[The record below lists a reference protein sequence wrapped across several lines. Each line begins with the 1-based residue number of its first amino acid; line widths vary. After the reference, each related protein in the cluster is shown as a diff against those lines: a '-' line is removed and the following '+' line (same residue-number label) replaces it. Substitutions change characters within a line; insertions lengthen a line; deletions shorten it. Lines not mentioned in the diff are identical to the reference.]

1 MSVPGV
7 RCDDHRRRWDVRE
20 FERKASDRIENL
32 RSVKKKTN
40 TTDESDDDDDND
52 DDDEKQKQRKS
63 DEKKIART
71 LLQARECKVDLE
83 SRLGKSVIVTK
94 ATAPSDAGG
103 YYCNVCDCIVKDSI
117 NFLDH
122 INGKKHQRNMGM
134 SMRVERSNVD
144 QVRKRIE
151 LNKAKQNE
159 VEKEYNFDERMKEL
173 KEEEEKMKAQ
183 RRDKKKDGKKR
194 KLEEYQS
201 TNDNDNGVEDDM
213 AAVMGFSG
221 FGSSKK

>member
-7 RCDDHRRRWDVRE
+7 RCDDHRRRWDLRE
-20 FERKASDRIENL
+20 YEKKASDRIENL
-32 RSVKKKTN
+32 RSVKKKSTE
-40 TTDESDDDDDND
+40 DEESG
-52 DDDEKQKQRKS
+52 DEAEIERKAV
-63 DEKKIART
+63 EKKIART
-71 LLQARECKVDLE
+71 LLQAREFKVDLE

-151 LNKAKQNE
+151 MNKAKQNQ
-159 VEKEYNFDERMKEL
+159 VVKEYNFEERLKEA
-173 KEEEEKMKAQ
+173 KEEEEKIRAQ
-183 RRDKKKDGKKR
+183 RRDKKKESKKR

-201 TNDNDNGVEDDM
+201 LQDDDDAGNEDAM

-221 FGSSKK
+221 FGGSKK

>member
-20 FERKASDRIENL
+20 FEKKASDRIENI
-32 RSVKKKTN
+32 RSVKKKPN
-40 TTDESDDDDDND
+40 TEDDSDDDDD
-52 DDDEKQKQRKS
+52 DDEEEAQRKR

-71 LLQARECKVDLE
+71 LLQAREFKVDLD

-151 LNKAKQNE
+151 MNKAKQTQ
-159 VEKEYNFDERMKEL
+159 VEKEYNFEERIKEA

-183 RRDKKKDGKKR
+183 RRDKKKETKKR
-194 KLEEYQS
+194 KLDEYQS
-201 TNDNDNGVEDDM
+201 LQGNDDAGNDDM
-213 AAVMGFSG
+213 AAIMGFSG
-221 FGSSKK
+221 FGGAKK

>member
-1 MSVPGV
+1 MSLPGI
-7 RCDDHRRRWDVRE
+7 RSDDHRRRWD
-20 FERKASDRIENL
+20 L
-32 RSVKKKTN
+32 H
-40 TTDESDDDDDND
+40 ESDDDDD
-52 DDDEKQKQRKS
+52 DEEKKKS

-71 LLQARECKVDLE
+71 LLQAREFKVDLE

-159 VEKEYNFDERMKEL
+159 VEKEYNFEERMKEL
-173 KEEEEKMKAQ
+173 KEEEDKMKAQ
-183 RRDKKKDGKKR
+183 RRDKKKESKKR
-194 KLEEYQS
+194 KLDEYQTT
-201 TNDNDNGVEDDM
+201 TNDNEDAVEDDM
-213 AAVMGFSG
+213 AAIMGFSG
-221 FGSSKK
+221 FGGSKK

>member
-1 MSVPGV
+1 MSLPGV

-20 FERKASDRIENL
+20 YEKKASDRIENL
-32 RSVKKKTN
+32 RSVKKKPA
-40 TTDESDDDDDND
+40 TTDSDDDDDGTD
-52 DDDEKQKQRKS
+52 DYQKRS
-63 DEKKIART
+63 DERKIART
-71 LLQARECKVDLE
+71 HLQAREFKVDLD

-151 LNKAKQNE
+151 MNKAKQTE
-159 VEKEYNFDERMKEL
+159 VQKEYNFEERLKEL

-183 RRDKKKDGKKR
+183 RRDKKKDNKKR
-194 KLEEYQS
+194 KIDEYQS
-201 TNDNDNGVEDDM
+201 ANDKDEGGEDDM
-213 AAVMGFSG
+213 AAIMGFSG
-221 FGSSKK
+221 FGGSKK

>member
-7 RCDDHRRRWDVRE
+7 RCDDHRRRWDIRE
-20 FERKASDRIENL
+20 YEKKASNRIENL
-32 RSVKKKTN
+32 RSVKKQSAE
-40 TTDESDDDDDND
+40 DEESG
-52 DDDEKQKQRKS
+52 DEAEIERKAV
-63 DEKKIART
+63 EKKIART
-71 LLQARECKVDLE
+71 LLQAREFKVDLE

-151 LNKAKQNE
+151 MNKAKQNQ
-159 VEKEYNFDERMKEL
+159 VVKEYNFEERLKEA
-173 KEEEEKMKAQ
+173 KEEEEKIRAQ
-183 RRDKKKDGKKR
+183 RRDKKKESKKR

-201 TNDNDNGVEDDM
+201 LQDDDDAGNEDAM

-221 FGSSKK
+221 FGGSKK

>member
-7 RCDDHRRRWDVRE
+7 RCDDHRRRWDLRE
-20 FERKASDRIENL
+20 YEKKASDRIENL
-32 RSVKKKTN
+32 RSIKKKPSS
-40 TTDESDDDDDND
+40 TDDSDDEE
-52 DDDEKQKQRKS
+52 EKKKS

-71 LLQARECKVDLE
+71 LLQAREFKVDLE

-159 VEKEYNFDERMKEL
+159 VEKEYNFEERMKEL
-173 KEEEEKMKAQ
+173 KEEEEKVKAQ
-183 RRDKKKDGKKR
+183 RRDKRKESKKR
-194 KLEEYQS
+194 KLDEYQS
-201 TNDNDNGVEDDM
+201 TNDNEDAVEDDM
-213 AAVMGFSG
+213 AAIMGFSG
-221 FGSSKK
+221 FGGSKK